1 MEGTAVLFLKQIIQC
16 KYLFHKSSSLIKKNK
31 KNFKVGEEHN
41 NKTGRLQSFPP
52 DMRNNKVHVGVKRS
66 SDGFSHQVKE
76 VIQIVLKKLLPVI
89 PKGKKLV
96 NCRLVK
102 PDLTHLI
109 FFPT

>member
-1 MEGTAVLFLKQIIQC
+1 M
-16 KYLFHKSSSLIKKNK
+16 
-31 KNFKVGEEHN
+31 
-41 NKTGRLQSFPP
+41 
-52 DMRNNKVHVGVKRS
+52 GVKRS
-66 SDGFSHQVKE
+66 SDDFSHQVKE

-109 FFPT
+109 FFSHLKIKRGESTRVLF